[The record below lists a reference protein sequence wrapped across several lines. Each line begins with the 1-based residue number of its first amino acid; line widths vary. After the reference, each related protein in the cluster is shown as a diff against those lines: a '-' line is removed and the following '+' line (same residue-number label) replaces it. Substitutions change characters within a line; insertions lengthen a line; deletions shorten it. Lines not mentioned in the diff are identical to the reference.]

1 MLKKGYN
8 FYFCT
13 YVPVLNFFLTPR
25 STYSIVLRG
34 VSFLILKL
42 EYLSKIET
50 ELENAL
56 TCLSEAQMGSN
67 DEKNWG
73 SKILLD

>member
-25 STYSIVLRG
+25 STYSTAWSQFFDTKARISQQNRNRIRKCFNLFIRG
-34 VSFLILKL
+34 PDGF
-42 EYLSKIET
+42 E
-50 ELENAL
+50 
-56 TCLSEAQMGSN
+56 
-67 DEKNWG
+67 
-73 SKILLD
+73 